1 VIQFMNRSLII
12 VGLIAVAF
20 AASGCESARKA
31 FGGAKSAP
39 DEFVVYKRPPLTLP
53 PEYGLRPPKPGA
65 DRPQRVSPRDEA
77 RTAVLK
83 PSRQIQQQQR
93 QSKQASSPGMSAL
106 LNKTGAHNADPSIR
120 EKVDDESTVLSKED
134 RRFIDKLI
142 FWVDDAPHP
151 GTVVD
156 PKKEQQRIMQNQAL
170 GKPIND
176 GKVPEIKRK
185 AARKGILDF

>member
-1 VIQFMNRSLII
+1 
-12 VGLIAVAF
+12 VAF

-31 FGGAKSAP
+31 FGNKKTAP

-53 PEYGLRPPKPGA
+53 PQYGLRPPEPGA
-65 DRPQRVSPRDEA
+65 DRPQLVSPRDEA
-77 RTAVLK
+77 KSAVLN
-83 PSRQIQQQQR
+83 PAGRQPVQQPAQQQP
-93 QSKQASSPGMSAL
+93 AASPGMAAL
-106 LNKTGAHNADPSIR
+106 LSKTGAQNAEPGIR
-120 EKVDDESTVLSKED
+120 DTVNKESTVLATED

-156 PKKEQQRIMQNQAL
+156 AEKEQQRIRENQAL
-170 GKPIND
+170 GKPITD

-185 AARKGILDF
+185 PQRKGLLDF

>member
-1 VIQFMNRSLII
+1 MKRSLII
-12 VGLIAVAF
+12 VGLIAVTF
-20 AASGCESARKA
+20 ATSGCESARKA
-31 FGGAKSAP
+31 FGGGKSAP

-65 DRPQRVSPRDEA
+65 DRPQLVSPRDEA
-77 RTAVLK
+77 RKAVLK
-83 PSRQIQQQQR
+83 SPRQTQQR
-93 QSKQASSPGMSAL
+93 QPKQASSPGMSAL
-106 LNKTGAHNADPSIR
+106 LNKTGAQNADPSIR
-120 EKVDDESTVLSKED
+120 DKVNDESTNLSKED

-142 FWVDDAPHP
+142 FWVDDAPNP
-151 GTVVD
+151 GTIVD